1 MQVDY
6 RSPYWTRD
14 AVHLGNRET
23 LVQQL
28 HVLFCRRSQVI
39 EKFEALD
46 IEKAEHMETNM
57 LILTTPSSDTRQGR
71 SERRAIPRKR
81 VSSSVGLC
89 GTFGSMAWVWG
100 THCPICSESHTYKGH
115 VSSGPPLWSLPLA
128 S

>member
-1 MQVDY
+1 MDLRHNLPWEQGD
-6 RSPYWTRD
+6 SGS
-14 AVHLGNRET
+14 AV
-23 LVQQL
+23 

-81 VSSSVGLC
+81 VSSSVGPS
-89 GTFGSMAWVWG
+89 GAFGSMAWVWG
-100 THCPICSESHTYKGH
+100 THCPICSESHTYQGH
-115 VSSGPPLWSLPLA
+115 VSSGPPPLCSLPLP